1 MPAKKKTR
9 EDRMFDTFSSLYR
22 IGKART
28 GMTDEEVA
36 DALGI
41 GRKALWKRRKNP
53 SLFPFGEV
61 LKLCAIFCWQEDEM
75 AKITGLYC
83 VKGGG

>member
-9 EDRMFDTFSSLYR
+9 EDRMTDIFAQMYR
-22 IGKART
+22 IGKARS

-53 SLFPFGEV
+53 SLFPLGDV
-61 LKLCAIFCWQEDEM
+61 LKLSAIFCWQQDEVM
-75 AKITGLYC
+75 DIFKLYN
-83 VKGGG
+83 VKEGG

>member
-1 MPAKKKTR
+1 MA
-9 EDRMFDTFSSLYR
+9 DTFSQMYR
-22 IGKART
+22 IGKARS

-53 SLFPFGEV
+53 SLFPLGDV
-61 LKLCAIFCWQEDEM
+61 LKLSAIFCWQQDEVM
-75 AKITGLYC
+75 DIFKLYS

>member
-9 EDRMFDTFSSLYR
+9 EDRMADTFTTMYR
-22 IGKART
+22 IGKARS

-41 GRKALWKRRKNP
+41 GRKALWRRRKNP
-53 SLFPFGEV
+53 SMFPFGDI
-61 LKLCAIFCWQEDEM
+61 LKLCAIFCWQQDEVM
-75 AKITGLYC
+75 DIFKLYS

>member
-9 EDRMFDTFSSLYR
+9 EDRMADTFAQMYR
-22 IGKART
+22 MGKARS

-53 SLFPFGEV
+53 SLFPLGDV
-61 LKLCAIFCWQEDEM
+61 LKLSAIFCWQQDEVM
-75 AKITGLYC
+75 DIFKLYS

>member
-9 EDRMFDTFSSLYR
+9 EDRMFDAFSKLYCV
-22 IGKART
+22 GKARS

-41 GRKALWKRRKNP
+41 GRKALWRRRKNP
-53 SLFPFGEV
+53 SLFPFGDI
-61 LKLCAIFCWQEDEM
+61 LKLCALFCWEDDEVM
-75 AKITGLYC
+75 KIVGLYC
-83 VKGGG
+83 VNGGD

>member
-9 EDRMFDTFSSLYR
+9 EDRMTDTFTQMYR
-22 IGKART
+22 IGKARS

-53 SLFPFGEV
+53 SLFPFGDV
-61 LKLCAIFCWQEDEM
+61 LKLSAIFCWQQDEVM
-75 AKITGLYC
+75 DIFGLYS

>member
-9 EDRMFDTFSSLYR
+9 EDRMTDAFTQMYR
-22 IGKART
+22 IGKVRS
-28 GMTDEEVA
+28 GMTEGDVA

-41 GRKALWKRRKNP
+41 TRPTLQKRRKNP
-53 SLFPFGEV
+53 SLFPFGDV
-61 LKLCAIFCWQEDEM
+61 LKLSAIFCWQQDEVM
-75 AKITGLYC
+75 DIFALYS